1 MCPKFCPMKVVWV
14 AFSITVGTQ
23 PSIRNYYAPP
33 AACITAVNHQGKT
46 ICPTTLPKKVFTDPT
61 TMFELSLIYRQDWR
75 ENSTRTLWQK
85 KNMIHFGDSPCRLV
99 GAKAEKQWDYRAFFT
114 SKDSLPKNWQ
124 ASNLYLPCIT
134 SAAGSSNGLP
144 KVPDFSEKAQAG
156 RIPSCNFPMSKC
168 RSAKAEHYTDEFLTC
183 KIKGLVNVVK
193 GPLCRHEV
201 HALHPVPY
209 LENPL

>member
-1 MCPKFCPMKVVWV
+1 MHYSCEPSRQNNMSYNSAREIIHRPNNNVWAFTNISTGLERKFHK
-14 AFSITVGTQ
+14 
-23 PSIRNYYAPP
+23 N
-33 AACITAVNHQGKT
+33 
-46 ICPTTLPKKVFTDPT
+46 TLT
-61 TMFELSLIYRQDWR
+61 
-75 ENSTRTLWQK
+75 K
-85 KNMIHFGDSPCRLV
+85 KNMIHFGDSSCRLV

-144 KVPDFSEKAQAG
+144 KVPDFSEKVQAG
-156 RIPSCNFPMSKC
+156 CIPSCNFPMSRC